1 MLQGRF
7 GDTSGRPYIAARVG
21 LYATGRYAEVSF
33 LFDTG
38 ADITLLMP
46 MDSSAL
52 GVDFSAA
59 SHVRVPLNGVGGA
72 AWGVLLQGPV
82 AFRDADNSLYVYN
95 LNNLI
100 AAQPTAENVDV
111 PSLLGR
117 NIIDRWDVNYVPSF
131 RTLTARVLSADFT
144 FPGQS
149 HPNP

>member
-1 MLQGRF
+1 MLRGRF
-7 GDTSGRPYIAARVG
+7 GDTSGRPYMAARVG
-21 LYATGRYAEVSF
+21 LFSTGRFAEVSF

-52 GVDFSAA
+52 GVDFTAS

-72 AWGVLLQGPV
+72 AWGVVLAGALG
-82 AFRDADNSLYVYN
+82 FRGTDDSLYVYSIG
-95 LNNLI
+95 NLI

-117 NIIDRWDVNYVPSF
+117 NIMDQWNVNYSPSEN
-131 RTLTARVLSADFT
+131 TLTAIVRSADFT
-144 FPGQS
+144 FHGQN
-149 HPNP
+149 HPTP